1 MISAID
7 HYDIHVIVN
16 GKGRTVS
23 VFQKLNYKEPR
34 PKNNSMLCG
43 LL

>member
-7 HYDIHVIVN
+7 HYGIIVN